1 MQQYAD
7 KEVFNQRFVEINQ
20 DIRVKLREQ
29 AYDNWL
35 TDYETEIEKCT
46 TPIIDLG
53 CGLGNNTLYLLEKGK
68 EVVACDYAE
77 VAIKTI
83 EKEMPKA
90 QTKLFDMTQKFPFQD
105 NYTDIVIAD
114 LCIHYFTEEVTKNI
128 IQEIRRILRLN
139 GILIFRVNST
149 QDSNFIAHHEKI
161 DNNFIWQ
168 EKWKKSKRLFDEKS
182 IRDFFKDWKIEK
194 MKQEKMLRYEFE
206 KLVWNCVVRKI

>member
-1 MQQYAD
+1 MQKYTD
-7 KEVFNQRFVEINQ
+7 KEVFNQRFVEMNQ

-90 QTKLFDMTQKFPFQD
+90 QTKLFDMTEKFPFQD

-128 IQEIRRILRLN
+128 IEEIRRILKLN

-149 QDSNFIAHHEKI
+149 QDSNVIAHHEKI

-168 EKWKKSKRLFDEKS
+168 EKCKKAKGFLMKKVFVIFSK
-182 IRDFFKDWKIEK
+182 IG
-194 MKQEKMLRYEFE
+194 
-206 KLVWNCVVRKI
+206 KLKR